1 MNPMIRY
8 FNTMK
13 YCPLCIYF
21 LLALTGCR
29 LGPTYHS
36 PTPETPEMWKNEVPE
51 CTDECPVFTGCW
63 WSVFDDPTLNCL
75 IESAIAYNP
84 SIAAALDRVAQA
96 RAIAG
101 VEKADLY
108 PQLNLTPSFTDQG
121 ILTKLY
127 LPPGGFGFPISEN
140 LRRPYRIHQYQLAVP
155 LMMSYEVDFW
165 GKIRGEYDSA
175 VFNAE
180 SKLEDYYN
188 VMLTLTTDLASSYF
202 QMRML
207 DTRIASLKRNL
218 EFLRKN
224 YSIAD
229 SRFKKGIAS
238 ELDVASAAQVLNTTE
253 ALLYDSMRQ
262 RTLSEDMIATLSGV
276 PASQFFLETQPLDDM
291 PPCIPPGMPAD
302 ILMQRPDVAAA
313 EATMRSTHAMIGVA
327 YASFFPSLQLSAGVG
342 FSSPT
347 INDFLQWKSRLWNLA
362 ANAAQ
367 VVLDGGR
374 NVSNLCLA
382 YAQFSESSHQ
392 YQQTVLT
399 AFQEVEDAL
408 ASLKFQ
414 ALQYDSNKL
423 AFEAASKRVE
433 ISNRRYNQGFAGY
446 LDVINSE
453 QNAIQIEISLID
465 SLGARYLST
474 INLIKALGGCW

>member
-1 MNPMIRY
+1 
-8 FNTMK
+8 MK
-13 YCPLCIYF
+13 YCHLCIYF
-21 LLALTGCR
+21 LLLLTGCR
-29 LGPTYHS
+29 LGPSYLPPDPEAPETWKN
-36 PTPETPEMWKNEVPE
+36 ETPECE
-51 CTDECPVFTGCW
+51 TECPVFTGCW
-63 WSVFDDPTLNCL
+63 WLVFNDPTLNCL
-75 IESAIAYNP
+75 EESALAYNP

-108 PQLNLTPSFTDQG
+108 PQLNLTPSFTDQR

-140 LRRPYRIHQYQLAVP
+140 LRRPFRIHQYRITMP

-165 GKIRGEYDSA
+165 GKIRGEYDTA

-180 SKLEDYYN
+180 AKLENYYN
-188 VMLTLTTDLASSYF
+188 AMLTLTTDLAATYF
-202 QMRML
+202 QMRAL
-207 DTRIASLKRNL
+207 DARIVSLKRNI
-218 EFLRKN
+218 EVLRQN
-224 YSIAD
+224 YSIAQ
-229 SRFKKGIAS
+229 SRFEKGIS
-238 ELDVASAAQVLNTTE
+238 GSLDVASAAQVLNTTE
-253 ALLYDSMRQ
+253 ALLYGAMRQ
-262 RTLSEDMIATLSGV
+262 RTLSENLIATLSGV
-276 PASQFFLETQPLDDM
+276 SAAQFFLEPVPLVAL
-291 PPCIPPGMPAD
+291 PPCIPPATPAN

-313 EATMRSTHAMIGVA
+313 EATMRSNHAMIGVA

-347 INDFLQWKSRLWNLA
+347 INDFLQWKSRLWSLA
-362 ANAAQ
+362 VNAAQ
-367 VVLDGGR
+367 VILDGGR
-374 NVSNLCLA
+374 NVSNLQLA
-382 YAQFSESSHQ
+382 YAYFSESSHQ

-414 ALQYDSNKL
+414 ALEYDSYQL
-423 AFEAASKRVE
+423 AFEAATKRVE
-433 ISNRRYNQGFAGY
+433 ISNRRYKKGFSGY

-465 SLGARYLST
+465 SLNARYLYT
-474 INLIKALGGCW
+474 INLIKAMGGCW